1 MGANTSRQTA
11 STREILDA
19 VRRIV
24 QTLRASSRYAERR
37 VGLSAAQ
44 LFVLHK
50 LAETPAI
57 SLNDLAER
65 TRTHQSSVSTVVSR
79 LVTRGLV
86 QRTQAQADGRRL
98 ELTLTP
104 RGRRLVARAPEPAQ
118 ESLIRSIERLAPGR
132 RRLLASCLG
141 ELVSGMDAARAEV
154 SMFFDDSARGAAALA
169 PPPIA
174 RVSRTKTPPPGPA
187 ADETRR
193 RRRARRA

>member
-1 MGANTSRQTA
+1 MGANISRQTT
-11 STREILDA
+11 STRETLDA

-24 QTLRASSRYAERR
+24 QTLRASSRYAEQR

-50 LAETPAI
+50 LAETPAL
-57 SLNDLAER
+57 SLNEVAER

-79 LVTRGLV
+79 LVARGLV
-86 QRTQAQADGRRL
+86 QRAQAQADGRRL

-118 ESLIRSIERLAPGR
+118 ESLIRSIERLPPGR
-132 RRLLASCLG
+132 RRLLASCLA

-154 SMFFDDSARGAAALA
+154 SMFFDDTR
-169 PPPIA
+169 
-174 RVSRTKTPPPGPA
+174 RGPA
-187 ADETRR
+187 AAARPPITRSSR
-193 RRRARRA
+193 KKTAAAAPPVKSRQGRRASRG